1 MGVGQASAERRNR
14 RALGQA
20 SLHRGSAF
28 GFRAVFTAK
37 NSADQKVWKIW
48 KVSAAL
54 NSRIESDWRWG
65 LWFTF
70 ARTHHTLVASGL
82 RLFWN
87 RSWQQLIHPG
97 GIEWGETHRNASLC
111 TKRLCS
117 ENRLINSAE
126 RHSTQDRRR
135 SIIGSSGFASADAIA
150 NRLATSL
157 NPTLLC

>member
-1 MGVGQASAERRNR
+1 MRALQIGISAEFEFSPFLVGAGIAFGHANSERRNR

-70 ARTHHTLVASGL
+70 ARTHHTLVARGL
-82 RLFWN
+82 GLFWN
-87 RSWQQLIHPG
+87 RSWQQLMHPG
-97 GIEWGETHRNASLC
+97 GI
-111 TKRLCS
+111 
-117 ENRLINSAE
+117 
-126 RHSTQDRRR
+126 Q
-135 SIIGSSGFASADAIA
+135 
-150 NRLATSL
+150 
-157 NPTLLC
+157 